1 MTSRPSFAA
10 ILLLVGYLVGPQKAS
25 AQETG
30 SYEFAG
36 DLTKPYQPA
45 GGVGIDAADPPPVY
59 APLSNFDF
67 QSLVRSAYSIST
79 ITLLSNIQNLALNQ
93 EWIELDLF
101 RHGLAMFSDE
111 EFEAWNI
118 TAEDRYLIQF
128 M

>member
-1 MTSRPSFAA
+1 MTSRPKFAA
-10 ILLLVGYLVGPQKAS
+10 TLLFAGYLIGPQKAS

-45 GGVGIDAADPPPVY
+45 GGVGIDATDPPPVY

-67 QSLVRSAYSIST
+67 QSLVRITYTTSP
-79 ITLLSNIQNLALNQ
+79 ITLLSYTQNLALNQ

-101 RHGLAMFSDE
+101 HHGLAIFSDD

>member
-1 MTSRPSFAA
+1 MISRLS
-10 ILLLVGYLVGPQKAS
+10 LLLFVGSLLGPHKAL
-25 AQETG
+25 ARETG

-36 DLTKPYQPA
+36 NLTKAYQPA
-45 GGVGIDAADPPPVY
+45 GGVGIDASDPPPVY

-67 QSLVRSAYSIST
+67 QSLVRITYSPSPF
-79 ITLLSNIQNLALNQ
+79 TLLSDMQNLALNQ

-101 RHGLAMFSDE
+101 HYGLAIFSNE

-118 TAEDRYLIQF
+118 TTEDRYLIQF

>member
-10 ILLLVGYLVGPQKAS
+10 ILLLVGHLIGPQKAS

-36 DLTKPYQPA
+36 ELTKPYQPA

-59 APLSNFDF
+59 APLSNFDY
-67 QSLVRSAYSIST
+67 QSLVRITHSTSSSI
-79 ITLLSNIQNLALNQ
+79 LLSNIQNLALNQ

-101 RHGLAMFSDE
+101 HHGLAIFSDE